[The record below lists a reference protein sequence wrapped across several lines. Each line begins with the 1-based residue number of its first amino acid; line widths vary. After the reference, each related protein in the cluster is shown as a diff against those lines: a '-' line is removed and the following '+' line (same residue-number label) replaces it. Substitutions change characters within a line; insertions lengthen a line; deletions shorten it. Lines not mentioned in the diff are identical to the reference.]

1 MAGWKPH
8 PVIRVFPVPLPAD
21 HPYVAVI
28 MSESRSADPVTPVAV
43 EPPGAPIGFVEFVLL
58 IAALMALTALGI
70 DSMLPALPAI
80 GEALNAS
87 PAARPFVVTA
97 FLIGFGVAQ
106 LVHGPLADRYGRRRV
121 LVVALVIY
129 IIANAASAV
138 AGSFLLLMIARVC
151 AGAAIAA
158 TRVATVALV
167 RDCYHGRAMA
177 QVMSIAFMV
186 FMVVPILA
194 PAFGELVLL
203 FGNWRLIFWTIAG
216 LSTLV
221 LIWFAVRM
229 PETLAPEAQL
239 PISPSRIWSG
249 WRETATDRL
258 SLGYTLAATAL
269 MAALYGYLNSIQ
281 PIMAV
286 TFGREKLLALIF
298 ATTSVTMAAANLL
311 NSRIVMR
318 LGTRLISH
326 SAVSILI
333 AVSALHF
340 ALIALGM
347 ESLVTF
353 AVLQA
358 ITMACFGLATS
369 NFSAMA
375 MERMGGIAGTASSV
389 QGFTS
394 VTIGSIIGAGIGQA
408 FDGTAGPLVLGF
420 LTAGIVAFGVVFVT
434 ERGRMFRPL

>member
-1 MAGWKPH
+1 
-8 PVIRVFPVPLPAD
+8 
-21 HPYVAVI
+21 
-28 MSESRSADPVTPVAV
+28 MSESRSADPVTTVTA

-80 GEALNAS
+80 GEALGAS

-121 LVVALVIY
+121 LIVALIIY
-129 IIANAASAV
+129 IVTNGLAAVAAS
-138 AGSFLLLMIARVC
+138 FPLLLAARVC

-186 FMVVPILA
+186 FMIVPILA
-194 PAFGELVLL
+194 PAFGQLVLL
-203 FGNWRLIFWTIAG
+203 FGNWRLIFWVIAG
-216 LSTLV
+216 LATLV
-221 LIWFAVRM
+221 LGWFALRM
-229 PETLAPEAQL
+229 PETLAPEAQM
-239 PISPSRIWSG
+239 PISLSRIASG
-249 WRETATDRL
+249 WRETLSDRL

-326 SAVSILI
+326 SSVAILI
-333 AVSALHF
+333 AVAAAHLVMARF
-340 ALIALGM
+340 GG
-347 ESLVTF
+347 ESLIVF

-375 MERMGGIAGTASSV
+375 MENMGRIAGTASSV
-389 QGFTS
+389 QGFAS
-394 VTIGSIIGAGIGQA
+394 VTIGSLVGAGIGQA
-408 FDGTAGPLVLGF
+408 FDGTTQPLTLGF
-420 LTAGIVAFGVVFVT
+420 LIAGIAAFAFVFVT
-434 ERGRMFRPL
+434 ERGRMFRPA

>member
-1 MAGWKPH
+1 
-8 PVIRVFPVPLPAD
+8 
-21 HPYVAVI
+21 
-28 MSESRSADPVTPVAV
+28 MSESRSADPVTPVTA

-80 GEALNAS
+80 GEALGAS

-121 LVVALVIY
+121 LIVALIIY
-129 IIANAASAV
+129 IVTNGLAAVAAS
-138 AGSFLLLMIARVC
+138 FPLLLAARVC

-186 FMVVPILA
+186 FMIVPILA
-194 PAFGELVLL
+194 PAFGQLVLL
-203 FGNWRLIFWTIAG
+203 FGNWRLIFWVIAG
-216 LSTLV
+216 LATLV
-221 LIWFAVRM
+221 LGWFALRM
-229 PETLAPEAQL
+229 PETLAPEAQM
-239 PISPSRIWSG
+239 PISLSRIASG
-249 WRETATDRL
+249 WRETLSDRL

-286 TFGREKLLALIF
+286 TFGRAKLLALIF

-326 SAVSILI
+326 SSVAILI
-333 AVSALHF
+333 TVAASHLV
-340 ALIALGM
+340 IARFGG
-347 ESLVTF
+347 ESLIVF

-375 MERMGGIAGTASSV
+375 MENMGRIAGTASSV
-389 QGFTS
+389 QGFAS
-394 VTIGSIIGAGIGQA
+394 VTIGSLVGAGIGQA
-408 FDGTAGPLVLGF
+408 FDGTTQPLTLGF
-420 LTAGIVAFGVVFVT
+420 LIAGIAAFAFVFVT
-434 ERGRMFRPL
+434 ERGRMFRPA

>member
-1 MAGWKPH
+1 
-8 PVIRVFPVPLPAD
+8 
-21 HPYVAVI
+21 
-28 MSESRSADPVTPVAV
+28 MSESRSADPVTPVTA

-80 GEALNAS
+80 GEALGAS

-106 LVHGPLADRYGRRRV
+106 LVQGPLADRYGRRRV
-121 LVVALVIY
+121 LIVALIIY
-129 IIANAASAV
+129 IVTNGLAAVAAS
-138 AGSFLLLMIARVC
+138 FPLLLAARVC

-186 FMVVPILA
+186 FMIVPILA
-194 PAFGELVLL
+194 PAFGQLVLL
-203 FGNWRLIFWTIAG
+203 FGNWRLIFWVIAG
-216 LSTLV
+216 LATLV
-221 LIWFAVRM
+221 LGWFALRM
-229 PETLAPEAQL
+229 PETLAPEAQM
-239 PISPSRIWSG
+239 PISLSRIASG
-249 WRETATDRL
+249 WRETLSDRL

-326 SAVSILI
+326 SSVAILI
-333 AVSALHF
+333 TVAASHLV
-340 ALIALGM
+340 IARFGG
-347 ESLVTF
+347 ESLIVF

-375 MERMGGIAGTASSV
+375 MENMGRIAGTASSV
-389 QGFTS
+389 QGFAS
-394 VTIGSIIGAGIGQA
+394 VTIGSLVGAGIGQA
-408 FDGTAGPLVLGF
+408 FDGTTQPLTLGF
-420 LTAGIVAFGVVFVT
+420 LIAGIAAFAFVFVT
-434 ERGRMFRPL
+434 ERGRMFRPA

>member
-1 MAGWKPH
+1 
-8 PVIRVFPVPLPAD
+8 
-21 HPYVAVI
+21 
-28 MSESRSADPVTPVAV
+28 MSESRSADPVTPVTA

-80 GEALNAS
+80 GEALGAS

-121 LVVALVIY
+121 LIVALIIY
-129 IIANAASAV
+129 IVTNGLAAVAAS
-138 AGSFLLLMIARVC
+138 FPLLLAARVC

-158 TRVATVALV
+158 TRVTTVALV

-186 FMVVPILA
+186 FMIVPILA

-203 FGNWRLIFWTIAG
+203 FGNWRLIFWVIAG
-216 LSTLV
+216 LATLV
-221 LIWFAVRM
+221 LGWFALRM
-229 PETLAPEAQL
+229 PETLAPETQM
-239 PISPSRIWSG
+239 PISLSRIASG
-249 WRETATDRL
+249 WRETLSDRL

-326 SAVSILI
+326 SSVAILI
-333 AVSALHF
+333 AVATTHLV
-340 ALIALGM
+340 IARFGG
-347 ESLVTF
+347 ESLIVF

-375 MERMGGIAGTASSV
+375 MENMGRIAGTASSV
-389 QGFTS
+389 QGFAS
-394 VTIGSIIGAGIGQA
+394 VTIGSLVGAGIGQA
-408 FDGTAGPLVLGF
+408 FDGTTQPLTLGF
-420 LTAGIVAFGVVFVT
+420 LIAGIAAFAFVFVT
-434 ERGRMFRPL
+434 ERGRMFRPA

>member
-1 MAGWKPH
+1 ML
-8 PVIRVFPVPLPAD
+8 VSLPAN
-21 HPYVAVI
+21 HPYVTAI
-28 MSESRSADPVTPVAV
+28 MSESRSADPVTPVTA

-80 GEALNAS
+80 GEALGAS

-106 LVHGPLADRYGRRRV
+106 LIHGPLADRYGRRRV
-121 LVVALVIY
+121 LIVALIIY
-129 IIANAASAV
+129 IVTNGLAAVAAS
-138 AGSFLLLMIARVC
+138 FPLLLAARVC

-186 FMVVPILA
+186 FMIVPILA
-194 PAFGELVLL
+194 PAFGQLVLL
-203 FGNWRLIFWTIAG
+203 FGNWRLIFWVIAG
-216 LSTLV
+216 LATLV
-221 LIWFAVRM
+221 LGWFALRM
-229 PETLAPEAQL
+229 PETLATEAQL
-239 PISPSRIWSG
+239 PISLSRIASG
-249 WRETATDRL
+249 WRETLSDRL

-326 SAVSILI
+326 SSVAILI
-333 AVSALHF
+333 TVAAAHLVMARF
-340 ALIALGM
+340 GG
-347 ESLVTF
+347 ESLIVF

-375 MERMGGIAGTASSV
+375 MENMGRIAGTASSV
-389 QGFTS
+389 QGFAS
-394 VTIGSIIGAGIGQA
+394 VTIGSLVGAGIGQA
-408 FDGTAGPLVLGF
+408 FDGTTQPLTLGF
-420 LTAGIVAFGVVFVT
+420 LIAGIAAFAFVFVT
-434 ERGRMFRPL
+434 ERGRMFRPA

>member
-1 MAGWKPH
+1 
-8 PVIRVFPVPLPAD
+8 
-21 HPYVAVI
+21 
-28 MSESRSADPVTPVAV
+28 MSESRSADPVTPVTA

-80 GEALNAS
+80 GEALGAS

-121 LVVALVIY
+121 LIVALVIY
-129 IIANAASAV
+129 IVTNGLAAVAAS
-138 AGSFLLLMIARVC
+138 FPLLLAARVC

-186 FMVVPILA
+186 FMIVPILA
-194 PAFGELVLL
+194 PAFGQLVLL
-203 FGNWRLIFWTIAG
+203 FGNWRLIFWVIAG
-216 LSTLV
+216 LATLV
-221 LIWFAVRM
+221 LGWFALRM
-229 PETLAPEAQL
+229 PETLAPEARM
-239 PISPSRIWSG
+239 PISLSRIASG
-249 WRETATDRL
+249 WRETLSDRL

-326 SAVSILI
+326 SSVAILI
-333 AVSALHF
+333 TVAAAHLV
-340 ALIALGM
+340 IARFGG
-347 ESLVTF
+347 ESLIVF

-375 MERMGGIAGTASSV
+375 MENMGRIAGTASSV
-389 QGFTS
+389 QGFAS
-394 VTIGSIIGAGIGQA
+394 VTIGSLVGAGIGQA
-408 FDGTAGPLVLGF
+408 FDGTTQPLTLGF
-420 LTAGIVAFGVVFVT
+420 LIAGIAAFAFVFVT
-434 ERGRMFRPL
+434 ERGRMFRPA

>member
-1 MAGWKPH
+1 ML
-8 PVIRVFPVPLPAD
+8 VSLPAN
-21 HPYVAVI
+21 HPYVTAI
-28 MSESRSADPVTPVAV
+28 MSESRSADPVTPVTA

-80 GEALNAS
+80 GEALGAS

-121 LVVALVIY
+121 LIVALIIY
-129 IIANAASAV
+129 IVTNGLAAVAAS
-138 AGSFLLLMIARVC
+138 FPLLLAARVC

-186 FMVVPILA
+186 FMIVPILA
-194 PAFGELVLL
+194 PAFGQLVLL
-203 FGNWRLIFWTIAG
+203 FGNWRLIFWVIAG
-216 LSTLV
+216 LATLV
-221 LIWFAVRM
+221 LGWFALRM
-229 PETLAPEAQL
+229 PETLAPEAQM
-239 PISPSRIWSG
+239 PISLSRIASG
-249 WRETATDRL
+249 WRETLSDRL

-326 SAVSILI
+326 SSVAILI
-333 AVSALHF
+333 AVAAVHLV
-340 ALIALGM
+340 IARFGG
-347 ESLVTF
+347 ESLIVF

-375 MERMGGIAGTASSV
+375 MENMGRIAGTASSV
-389 QGFTS
+389 QGFAS
-394 VTIGSIIGAGIGQA
+394 VTIGSLVGAGIGQA
-408 FDGTAGPLVLGF
+408 FDGTTQPLTLGF
-420 LTAGIVAFGVVFVT
+420 LIAGIAAFAFVFVT
-434 ERGRMFRPL
+434 ERGRMFRPA

>member
-1 MAGWKPH
+1 
-8 PVIRVFPVPLPAD
+8 
-21 HPYVAVI
+21 
-28 MSESRSADPVTPVAV
+28 MSEPRSAAPAASVVA

-80 GEALNAS
+80 GEALGAS

-121 LVVALVIY
+121 LIVALVIY
-129 IIANAASAV
+129 IVANGAAAV
-138 AGSFLLLMIARVC
+138 VGSFTLLLVARVC

-186 FMVVPILA
+186 FMIVPILA

-216 LSTLV
+216 LATLV
-221 LIWFAVRM
+221 LAWFWFRM
-229 PETLAPEAQL
+229 PETLRPEARL
-239 PISPSRIWSG
+239 PISPGRIWSG
-249 WRETATDRL
+249 WRETAGDRL

-269 MAALYGYLNSIQ
+269 MAALYGYLNSVQ
-281 PIMAV
+281 PIMAE

-326 SAVSILI
+326 GAVTILI
-333 AVSALHF
+333 IVSALHL
-340 ALIALGM
+340 AIAVLGGETLI
-347 ESLVTF
+347 VF

-369 NFSAMA
+369 NFSSMA
-375 MERMGGIAGTASSV
+375 MENMGRIAGTASSV
-389 QGFTS
+389 QGFIS
-394 VTIGSIIGAGIGQA
+394 VTFGSMIGAAIGQA
-408 FDGTAGPLVLGF
+408 FDGTTRPLTLGF
-420 LTAGIVAFGVVFVT
+420 LVAGGAAFAFVFAT
-434 ERGRMFRPL
+434 ERGRMFRPA

>member
-1 MAGWKPH
+1 
-8 PVIRVFPVPLPAD
+8 
-21 HPYVAVI
+21 
-28 MSESRSADPVTPVAV
+28 MSESRSADPVTPVTA

-80 GEALNAS
+80 GEALGAS

-121 LVVALVIY
+121 LIVALIIY
-129 IIANAASAV
+129 IVTNGLAAVAAS
-138 AGSFLLLMIARVC
+138 FPLLLAARVC

-186 FMVVPILA
+186 FMIVPILA
-194 PAFGELVLL
+194 PAFGQLVLL
-203 FGNWRLIFWTIAG
+203 FGNWRLIFWVIAG
-216 LSTLV
+216 LATLV
-221 LIWFAVRM
+221 LGWFALRM
-229 PETLAPEAQL
+229 PETLVPEARM
-239 PISPSRIWSG
+239 PISLSRIASG
-249 WRETATDRL
+249 WRETLSDRL

-326 SAVSILI
+326 SSVAILI
-333 AVSALHF
+333 TVAAAHLV
-340 ALIALGM
+340 IARFGG
-347 ESLVTF
+347 ESLIVF

-375 MERMGGIAGTASSV
+375 MENMGRIAGTASSV
-389 QGFTS
+389 QGFAS
-394 VTIGSIIGAGIGQA
+394 VTIGSLVGAGIGQA
-408 FDGTAGPLVLGF
+408 FDGTTQPLTLGF
-420 LTAGIVAFGVVFVT
+420 LIAGIAAFAFVFVT
-434 ERGRMFRPL
+434 ERGRMFRPA

>member
-1 MAGWKPH
+1 
-8 PVIRVFPVPLPAD
+8 
-21 HPYVAVI
+21 
-28 MSESRSADPVTPVAV
+28 MSDTRSADPVTPVTA

-80 GEALNAS
+80 GEALGAS
-87 PAARPFVVTA
+87 PMARPFVVTA

-121 LVVALVIY
+121 LIVALVIY
-129 IIANAASAV
+129 IVTNGLAAVSA
-138 AGSFLLLMIARVC
+138 SFPLLLAARVC

-186 FMVVPILA
+186 FMIVPILA

-216 LSTLV
+216 LATLV
-221 LIWFAVRM
+221 LIWFSLRM

-239 PISPSRIWSG
+239 PISLSRIASG
-249 WRETATDRL
+249 WWATLSDRL

-269 MAALYGYLNSIQ
+269 MAALYGYLNSVQ

-286 TFGREKLLALIF
+286 SFGREKLLALIF
-298 ATTSVTMAAANLL
+298 ATTSLTMAAANLL

-326 SAVSILI
+326 GAVAILI
-333 AVSALHF
+333 AVSAIHLT
-340 ALIALGM
+340 IAQAGAETM
-347 ESLVTF
+347 IVF

-375 MERMGGIAGTASSV
+375 MENMGRIAGTASSV
-389 QGFTS
+389 QGFAS
-394 VTIGSIIGAGIGQA
+394 VTIGSLVGAGIGQA
-408 FDGTAGPLVLGF
+408 FDGTTRPLTLGF
-420 LTAGIVAFGVVFVT
+420 LIAGCTAFAFVFVT
-434 ERGRMFRPL
+434 ERGRMFRPA

>member
-1 MAGWKPH
+1 
-8 PVIRVFPVPLPAD
+8 
-21 HPYVAVI
+21 
-28 MSESRSADPVTPVAV
+28 MSESRSADPVTPVTA

-80 GEALNAS
+80 GEALGAS

-121 LVVALVIY
+121 LIVALIIY
-129 IIANAASAV
+129 IVTNGLAAVAAS
-138 AGSFLLLMIARVC
+138 FPLLLAARVC

-186 FMVVPILA
+186 FMIVPILA
-194 PAFGELVLL
+194 PAFGQLVLL
-203 FGNWRLIFWTIAG
+203 FGNWRLIFWVIAG
-216 LSTLV
+216 LATLV
-221 LIWFAVRM
+221 LGWFALRM

-239 PISPSRIWSG
+239 PISLSRIASG
-249 WRETATDRL
+249 WRETLSDRL

-326 SAVSILI
+326 SSVAILI
-333 AVSALHF
+333 AVATAHLV
-340 ALIALGM
+340 IARFGG
-347 ESLVTF
+347 ESLIVF

-375 MERMGGIAGTASSV
+375 MENMGRIAGTASSV
-389 QGFTS
+389 QGFAS
-394 VTIGSIIGAGIGQA
+394 VTIGSLVGAGIGQA
-408 FDGTAGPLVLGF
+408 FDGTTQPLTLGF
-420 LTAGIVAFGVVFVT
+420 LIAGIAAFAFVFVT
-434 ERGRMFRPL
+434 ERGRMFRPA

>member
-1 MAGWKPH
+1 
-8 PVIRVFPVPLPAD
+8 
-21 HPYVAVI
+21 
-28 MSESRSADPVTPVAV
+28 MSESRSADPATPVAADT
-43 EPPGAPIGFVEFVLL
+43 PGAPIGFVEFVLL

-87 PAARPFVVTA
+87 PTQRPFVVTA

-121 LVVALVIY
+121 LIVALVIY
-129 IIANAASAV
+129 IIANGAAAM
-138 AGSFLLLMIARVC
+138 AGSFLLLMVARVC

-216 LSTLV
+216 LATLV

-229 PETLAPEAQL
+229 PETLKPEARL
-239 PISPSRIWSG
+239 PISLDRIWRG
-249 WRETATDRL
+249 WRQTAADRL

-269 MAALYGYLNSIQ
+269 MAALYGYLNSVQ

-326 SAVSILI
+326 SSVTILI
-333 AVSALHF
+333 VVSALHL
-340 ALIALGM
+340 AIAWFGG
-347 ESLVTF
+347 ESLVVF

-375 MERMGGIAGTASSV
+375 MENMGGIAGTASSV
-389 QGFTS
+389 QGFAS
-394 VTIGSIIGAGIGQA
+394 VTIGSVIGAGIGQA
-408 FDGTAGPLVLGF
+408 FDGTTRPLTLGF
-420 LTAGIVAFGVVFVT
+420 LVAGCAAFAFVFAT

>member
-1 MAGWKPH
+1 
-8 PVIRVFPVPLPAD
+8 
-21 HPYVAVI
+21 
-28 MSESRSADPVTPVAV
+28 MSETRSADPVTSVTA

-80 GEALNAS
+80 GEALDAS

-121 LVVALVIY
+121 LIVALVIY
-129 IIANAASAV
+129 IIANGASAV
-138 AGSFLLLMIARVC
+138 AGSFPLLLAARVC

-186 FMVVPILA
+186 FMIVPILA

-203 FGNWRLIFWTIAG
+203 FGNWRLIFWVIAG
-216 LSTLV
+216 LATLV
-221 LIWFAVRM
+221 LIWFAWRM

-239 PISPSRIWSG
+239 PISLSRIASG
-249 WRETATDRL
+249 WRETLSDRL

-269 MAALYGYLNSIQ
+269 MAALYGYLNSVQ

-298 ATTSVTMAAANLL
+298 ATTSVTMAGANLL

-326 SAVSILI
+326 GAVAILI
-333 AVSALHF
+333 AVSALHL
-340 ALIALGM
+340 AIAQVMG
-347 ESLVTF
+347 ETILVF

-375 MERMGGIAGTASSV
+375 MENMGRIAGTASSV

-394 VTIGSIIGAGIGQA
+394 VTIGSLIGAGIGQA
-408 FDGTAGPLVLGF
+408 FDGTTRPLTLGF
-420 LTAGIVAFGVVFVT
+420 LIAGLTAFAFVFVT
-434 ERGRMFRPL
+434 ERGRMFRPA

>member
-1 MAGWKPH
+1 
-8 PVIRVFPVPLPAD
+8 
-21 HPYVAVI
+21 
-28 MSESRSADPVTPVAV
+28 MSESRSADPVTPVTA

-80 GEALNAS
+80 GEALGAS

-121 LVVALVIY
+121 LIVALIIY
-129 IIANAASAV
+129 IVTNGLAAVAAS
-138 AGSFLLLMIARVC
+138 FPLLLAARVC

-186 FMVVPILA
+186 FMIVPILA
-194 PAFGELVLL
+194 PAFGQLVLL
-203 FGNWRLIFWTIAG
+203 FGNWRLIFWVIAG
-216 LSTLV
+216 LATLV
-221 LIWFAVRM
+221 LGWFALRM
-229 PETLAPEAQL
+229 PETLAPEAQM
-239 PISPSRIWSG
+239 PISLSRIASG
-249 WRETATDRL
+249 WRETLSDRL

-326 SAVSILI
+326 SSVAILI
-333 AVSALHF
+333 AVAAVHLV
-340 ALIALGM
+340 IARFGG
-347 ESLVTF
+347 ESLIVF

-375 MERMGGIAGTASSV
+375 MENMGRIAGTASSV
-389 QGFTS
+389 QGFAS
-394 VTIGSIIGAGIGQA
+394 VTIGSLVGAGIGQA
-408 FDGTAGPLVLGF
+408 FDGTTQPLTLGF
-420 LTAGIVAFGVVFVT
+420 LIAGIAAFAFVFVT
-434 ERGRMFRPL
+434 ERGRMFRPA

>member
-1 MAGWKPH
+1 
-8 PVIRVFPVPLPAD
+8 
-21 HPYVAVI
+21 
-28 MSESRSADPVTPVAV
+28 MSESRSADPVTPVTA

-80 GEALNAS
+80 GEALGAS

-121 LVVALVIY
+121 LIVALIIY
-129 IIANAASAV
+129 IVTNGLAAVAAS
-138 AGSFLLLMIARVC
+138 FPLLLAARVC

-186 FMVVPILA
+186 FMIVPILA
-194 PAFGELVLL
+194 PAFGQLVLL
-203 FGNWRLIFWTIAG
+203 FGNWRLIFWVIAG
-216 LSTLV
+216 LATLV
-221 LIWFAVRM
+221 LGWFALRM
-229 PETLAPEAQL
+229 PETLAPEAQM
-239 PISPSRIWSG
+239 PISLSRIASG
-249 WRETATDRL
+249 WRETLSDRL

-326 SAVSILI
+326 SSVAILI
-333 AVSALHF
+333 TVAAAHLV
-340 ALIALGM
+340 IARFGG
-347 ESLVTF
+347 ESLIVF

-375 MERMGGIAGTASSV
+375 MENMGRIAGTASSV
-389 QGFTS
+389 QGFAS
-394 VTIGSIIGAGIGQA
+394 VTIGSLVGAGIGQA
-408 FDGTAGPLVLGF
+408 FDGTTQPLTLGF
-420 LTAGIVAFGVVFVT
+420 LIAGIAAFAFVFVT
-434 ERGRMFRPL
+434 ERGRMFRPA